1 MNPNTELMEKFF
13 KIGRLMHQSHHRKSK
28 HCSESCR
35 GQGRVLSILKRN
47 PEITQKELS
56 ALLDIRSQSLGEL
69 LVRLER
75 DGCIIRV
82 PSETDRRVLH
92 ITLTEQG
99 MKAAGQAEENK
110 ERSAE
115 LFDCLSEEE
124 KEYLEQVLNRLEDA
138 FEKEAG
144 MPEDMQT
151 EE

>member
-1 MNPNTELMEKFF
+1 MNSNTELMEKFF
-13 KIGRLMHQSHHRKSK
+13 KIGRLMHQSHHKKSK
-28 HCSESCR
+28 HCSDSCR

-47 PEITQKELS
+47 PEISQKELS

-75 DGCIIRV
+75 DGCINRV

-115 LFDCLSEEE
+115 LFDCLSKEE
-124 KEYLEQVLNRLEDA
+124 KEYLVQVLNRLEDA
-138 FEKEAG
+138 FEKDAG
-144 MPEDMQT
+144 MSEDMQT

>member
-13 KIGRLMHQSHHRKSK
+13 RIGRLMHQSHHRKSK
-28 HCSESCR
+28 HCSDSCR
-35 GQGRVLSILKRN
+35 GQGRVLSILKKN
-47 PEITQKELS
+47 PQITQKELS
-56 ALLDIRSQSLGEL
+56 SLLDIRSQSLGEL
-69 LVRLER
+69 LARLER

-82 PSETDRRVLH
+82 PSDSDRRVLH

-110 ERSAE
+110 EQSAE

-124 KEYLEQVLNRLEDA
+124 KEYLEKILDRLVVV
-138 FEKEAG
+138 FEKEASESG
-144 MPEDMQT
+144 DMLS

>member
-1 MNPNTELMEKFF
+1 MNSNSELMEKFF
-13 KIGRLMHQSHHRKSK
+13 KIGRLMHQSHHKKSK
-28 HCSESCR
+28 NCSDSCR

-47 PEITQKELS
+47 PEISQKELS

-115 LFDCLSEEE
+115 LFDCLSKEE
-124 KEYLEQVLNRLEDA
+124 KEYLVQVLNRLEDA

-144 MPEDMQT
+144 MSEDMQT

>member
-13 KIGRLMHQSHHRKSK
+13 KIGRLMHQSHHKKSK
-28 HCSESCR
+28 HCSDSCR

-47 PEITQKELS
+47 PQITQKELS

-99 MKAAGQAEENK
+99 MKAAGQAEKNK

-115 LFDCLSEEE
+115 LFDCLSKEE
-124 KEYLEQVLNRLEDA
+124 KEYLGKVLNRLEAA

-144 MPEDMQT
+144 RPEDMQT

>member
-1 MNPNTELMEKFF
+1 MNSNTELMEKFF
-13 KIGRLMHQSHHRKSK
+13 KIGRLMHQSHHKKSK
-28 HCSESCR
+28 HCSDSCR

-47 PEITQKELS
+47 PEISQKELS

-75 DGCIIRV
+75 DGCINRV

-115 LFDCLSEEE
+115 LFDCLSKEE
-124 KEYLEQVLNRLEDA
+124 KEHLVQVLNRLEDA
-138 FEKEAG
+138 FEKDAG
-144 MPEDMQT
+144 MSEDMQT

>member
-1 MNPNTELMEKFF
+1 MNSNTELMEKFF
-13 KIGRLMHQSHHRKSK
+13 KIGRLMHQSHHKKSK
-28 HCSESCR
+28 HCSDSCR

-47 PEITQKELS
+47 PEISQKELS

-75 DGCIIRV
+75 AGCIIRV

-115 LFDCLSEEE
+115 LFDCLSKEE
-124 KEYLEQVLNRLEDA
+124 KEYLVQVLNRLEDA

-144 MPEDMQT
+144 MSEDMQT